1 MNQSFSSLFK
11 NRVSPIVLPRG
22 FKLYKRIYYRVING
36 VLQCFTLER
45 FDTMLHVRFSLA
57 PICLSMDKEEF
68 VNFPLREL
76 SQYVDPPQGC
86 CWWSTDDW
94 TETLDKMADGIQNF
108 LLPLFDGATSA
119 KAAYEALIR
128 CDMQVYERWMNSFS
142 YVVFNIIAG
151 DYETAE
157 KHMQAIIEA
166 YRIPRL
172 PSGEIDWAGFA
183 QKRGEEYAASIHR
196 SYDEDVEMLE
206 RIKARDT
213 AYWDAYIRTGSDEM
227 MQFLNTL
234 PGVKRQKKLS

>member
-68 VNFPLREL
+68 VNFPLRDL

-119 KAAYEALIR
+119 KAAYEAMIR
-128 CDMQVYERWMNSFS
+128 CDMQVYKRWMNSFS

-166 YRIPRL
+166 YSIPRPAGRSTGQAL
-172 PSGEIDWAGFA
+172 RKSVVRSMLRVSIDRMT
-183 QKRGEEYAASIHR
+183 K
-196 SYDEDVEMLE
+196 MLKCWKGSKHA
-206 RIKARDT
+206 ILH
-213 AYWDAYIRTGSDEM
+213 TGMPISVPEV
-227 MQFLNTL
+227 T
-234 PGVKRQKKLS
+234 K